1 MWIFSIGR
9 VGVLVEASLHIR
21 IWANVQTGASSEA
34 PMCVS
39 HLTIPVRAHG
49 CTTVLACLELLIKLT
64 FALSQTQARP
74 GYPPSLCIRG
84 KQLVIDKLF

>member
-21 IWANVQTGASSEA
+21 IWANVQTAASSEA

-39 HLTIPVRAHG
+39 HLTIPVLGHG
-49 CTTVLACLELLIKLT
+49 CTTVLDCLELLIKLT

-74 GYPPSLCIRG
+74 SYPPV
-84 KQLVIDKLF
+84 LVCL

>member
-1 MWIFSIGR
+1 MLAGL
-9 VGVLVEASLHIR
+9 LVEASLHIR
-21 IWANVQTGASSEA
+21 IWANVQTAASSEA

-74 GYPPSLCIRG
+74 GYTPGLCIRG

>member
-21 IWANVQTGASSEA
+21 IWANVQTAASSEG

-39 HLTIPVRAHG
+39 HLTIDGAGTRLHN
-49 CTTVLACLELLIKLT
+49 
-64 FALSQTQARP
+64 RP
-74 GYPPSLCIRG
+74 GLSRTAHKAHICIVTDTG
-84 KQLVIDKLF
+84 EA

>member
-21 IWANVQTGASSEA
+21 IWANIQTAASSKA
-34 PMCVS
+34 PMCVI

-49 CTTVLACLELLIKLT
+49 CTTVLACLEPLIKLT
-64 FALSQTQARP
+64 FALSHRHR
-74 GYPPSLCIRG
+74 RG
-84 KQLVIDKLF
+84 LVTPRACVFVIDKLF

>member
-1 MWIFSIGR
+1 MWIFSIRR

-21 IWANVQTGASSEA
+21 IWANVQTGASSEGL
-34 PMCVS
+34 MCVS

-74 GYPPSLCIRG
+74 SYLPPQACVF
-84 KQLVIDKLF
+84 VIDKLF

>member
-21 IWANVQTGASSEA
+21 IWANVQTAASSEA

-49 CTTVLACLELLIKLT
+49 CTTVLAWLELLIKLT

-74 GYPPSLCIRG
+74 SYPPGLC
-84 KQLVIDKLF
+84 VCN